1 LETVEFGENVTSIE
15 AGAFKEAKSLLS
27 VTSHNPIPPTTAST
41 FSNETYL
48 DGTLYVPASS
58 VDAYKAAPGWE
69 DFFEIVGL
77 EVSGIAE
84 IGSDASAKV
93 SVDGGAICVDGDA
106 DVRIVSTNGAT
117 VYSGRGE
124 TRINVT
130 PGIYVVI
137 IGNSA
142 TKVAVK

>member
-1 LETVEFGENVTSIE
+1 V
-15 AGAFKEAKSLLS
+15 
-27 VTSHNPIPPTTAST
+27 PPTTEDP
-41 FSNETYL
+41 FSNSTYL
-48 DGTLYVPASS
+48 DGTLYVPVTS

-69 DFFEIVGL
+69 NFFEIVGL
-77 EVSGIAE
+77 EVSGISE
-84 IGSDASAKV
+84 IGSDDSAKV

-106 DVRIVSTNGAT
+106 DVRIVAMNGAT

-124 TRINVT
+124 TRINVA

-137 IGNSA
+137 INNSA